1 MIISE
6 GYTREVWGFLMLL
19 LNIFLAIYYLLIY
32 TKVLNDQYI
41 KQLTWLYVIF
51 MLILSASRPIGKMGF
66 ADSQM
71 YADWFLYA
79 KEHAKP
85 IHHRDIAFDYYQLLL
100 SYVVNV
106 RAFFVITSVLFL
118 SLLLAIGKRINKE
131 WYILVVPLF
140 LCTEIYF
147 GIMNVL
153 LRNGIAML
161 LFILAILSKKT
172 INKLIL
178 FILCILFHKSMVLP
192 VLVYALLQKIN
203 IKIRHHLLFWLV
215 AIPVSLIVGSQWYYL
230 LETIAFDFRFDY
242 LLKLTPHDYLYHQTG
257 FRWDFLFVSA
267 VVIIYGLY
275 QIYIRNFKNSFYLLL
290 FKLFISLNT
299 VWILIMYANHTV
311 RFFLLSWFLVPVLL
325 GYPYL
330 HTFHK
335 NLQNHFIKLIVILV
349 SFSILMYF
357 KRFLF

>member
-1 MIISE
+1 IISLGLRRVNQYNLFMIISG
-6 GYTREVWGFLMLL
+6 GYTPKVWMFLMLL
-19 LNIFLAIYYLLIY
+19 LNVLLAIYYLLIY
-32 TKVLNDQYI
+32 KKVLNNRYI
-41 KQLTWLYVIF
+41 KLSTWLDTIC
-51 MLILSASRPIGKMGF
+51 MLLLSASRPIGKMGF

-71 YADWFLYA
+71 FADWFLYA

-106 RAFFVITSVLFL
+106 RAFFVITSMLFL

-131 WYILVVPLF
+131 WYILVDPLF

-178 FILCILFHKSMVLP
+178 FILCIFFHKSMVLP

-203 IKIRHHLLFWLV
+203 IKISHHLLFWLV
-215 AIPVSLIVGSQWYYL
+215 ALPLSLL
-230 LETIAFDFRFDY
+230 
-242 LLKLTPHDYLYHQTG
+242 
-257 FRWDFLFVSA
+257 
-267 VVIIYGLY
+267 
-275 QIYIRNFKNSFYLLL
+275 
-290 FKLFISLNT
+290 
-299 VWILIMYANHTV
+299 
-311 RFFLLSWFLVPVLL
+311 
-325 GYPYL
+325 
-330 HTFHK
+330 
-335 NLQNHFIKLIVILV
+335 
-349 SFSILMYF
+349 
-357 KRFLF
+357 

>member
-1 MIISE
+1 MIISG
-6 GYTREVWGFLMLL
+6 GYTPKVWMFLMLL
-19 LNIFLAIYYLLIY
+19 LNVLLAIYYLLIY
-32 TKVLNDQYI
+32 KKVLNNRYI
-41 KQLTWLYVIF
+41 KLSTWLYTIC
-51 MLILSASRPIGKMGF
+51 MLLLGASRPIGKMGF

-71 YADWFLYA
+71 YTDWFLYA

-100 SYVVNV
+100 SYVVNE
-106 RAFFVITSVLFL
+106 RGFFVVTTLLFV
-118 SLLLAIGKRINKE
+118 SLLLIIGKKVNRE
-131 WYILVVPLF
+131 WYILIVPLF

-153 LRNGIAML
+153 LRNGIGML
-161 LFILAILSKKT
+161 LFILAILSKKHT
-172 INKLIL
+172 YKLIL
-178 FILCILFHKSMVLP
+178 FMLSVLFHKSMVLP
-192 VLVYALLQKIN
+192 VLVYGILQFVN
-203 IKIRHHLLFWLV
+203 IKIRHHLLLWLV

-242 LLKLTPHDYLYHQTG
+242 LLKLTPDSYLYYQTG
-257 FRWDFLFVSA
+257 FRWDFLFISA

-275 QIYIRNFKNSFYLLL
+275 QIYIRDYKNTFYLLL

-299 VWILIMYANHTV
+299 AWILFMYANHTV

-330 HTFHK
+330 NTFYK
-335 NLQNHFIKLIVILV
+335 NHQNYFIKLIVVLV